1 MANGKSNFEASV
13 GSMVYTNPDTGESAS
28 FENIVIK
35 FDGNFEQ
42 TEKEYIAQLEAGT
55 KLTPVIMGGLE
66 KIIRVVRERVDKTNI
81 RPRLKKDFP
90 GAAEKK
96 AAEKIFDM

>member
-1 MANGKSNFEASV
+1 MANGKSNFKAGV
-13 GSMVYTNPDTGESAS
+13 GSMVYTNPNTGESAS
-28 FENIVIK
+28 FENIVIEC
-35 FDGNFEQ
+35 DVHFEQ
-42 TEKEYIAQLEAGT
+42 TEKEYIAQLETGT
-55 KLTPVIMGGLE
+55 KLTPIIMEGLE
-66 KIIRVVRERVDKTNI
+66 KIIRVIQEKVNKTHI